1 MARVSARLEQEPS
14 LLAAYLLG
22 SAARGSLRP
31 DSDVDI
37 ALMPMG
43 NARLGGIFLV
53 HLGGELSELARR
65 PVDLGLLSASNLI
78 YARQALLTGRRIMC
92 RDPLRAGLTEAEL
105 LGLAAQL
112 DFERQEIVR
121 AYSA

>member
-1 MARVSARLEQEPS
+1 MDRLVARLEQEPC

-37 ALMPMG
+37 ALMPMAD
-43 NARLGGIFLV
+43 ARLNGTFLV
-53 HLGGELSELARR
+53 HLGGLLTELAHR

-92 RDPLRAGLTEAEL
+92 RDLLRAGLTAAEL